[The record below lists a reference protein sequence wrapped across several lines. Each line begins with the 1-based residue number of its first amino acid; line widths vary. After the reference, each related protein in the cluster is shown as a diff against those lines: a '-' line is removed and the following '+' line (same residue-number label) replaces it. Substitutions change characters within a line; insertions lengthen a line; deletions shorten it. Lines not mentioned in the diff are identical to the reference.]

1 MPRRNLVLLV
11 LLPVLL
17 FAGACDGDG
26 SDEPAKKADF
36 DAAQTLRQAAQA
48 MGTVKSVAFTV
59 KSEGRTPV
67 MVKGGDL
74 KLLRNGDAEGTLTV
88 EQQGQNVEMKVV
100 AVGDSIHLD
109 AGTGGWRKLPKALA
123 ATMYD
128 PSAVL
133 DPERGISK
141 LLASAGSPQAQAV
154 EKVDGTQTNRIGAK
168 LPKDQIAGLIPGI
181 GADLDGQLW
190 VSRSDHRLVKVR
202 GAFPEGK
209 GAVVI
214 TFTEFDAPYKISA
227 PK

>member
-1 MPRRNLVLLV
+1 MSRRILVLVLL
-11 LLPVLL
+11 LPGLL
-17 FAGACDGDG
+17 FAGACDGGG
-26 SDEPAKKADF
+26 SEKPAKKADF

-48 MGTVKSVAFTV
+48 MGAVKSVAFTV
-59 KSEGRTPV
+59 TSEGKTPV

-74 KLLRNGDAEGTLTV
+74 KLLRGGDADGTLTV

-100 AVGDSIHLD
+100 AVGDSIYLD

-141 LLASAGSPQAQAV
+141 LLASAASPQAQAV
-154 EKVDGTQTNRIGAK
+154 ETVDGKETNRVGAK
-168 LPKDQIAGLIPGI
+168 LPKAQIAGLIPGI
-181 GADLDGQLW
+181 DADLDGQLW
-190 VSRSDHRLVKVR
+190 VSRTDHRLVKVR
-202 GAFPEGK
+202 GAFPGGK